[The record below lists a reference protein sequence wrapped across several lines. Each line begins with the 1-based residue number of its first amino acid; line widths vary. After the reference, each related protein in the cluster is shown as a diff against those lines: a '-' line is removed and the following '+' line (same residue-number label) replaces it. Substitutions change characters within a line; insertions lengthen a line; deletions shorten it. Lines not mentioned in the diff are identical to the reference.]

1 MKLNVKLFFIV
12 ILSMLFNTAMAER
25 DRRGGGEGRENPRY
39 EQNEQRQQLN
49 QRNEERA
56 ERLQMNEGR
65 GVQQNGMQNRNANA
79 GGGRRR

>member
-1 MKLNVKLFFIV
+1 MKLNAKLFFIV
-12 ILSMLFNTAMAER
+12 MLTMFFNTAMADR

-65 GVQQNGMQNRNANA
+65 GAQQNGMQSRNANA